1 VPVYEY
7 LCDAGHN
14 FDRVLRLAEYDTP
27 QTCECGAAAT
37 RQISASMF
45 AVDIPAYQS
54 PVTGRWINSR
64 AERREDL
71 KRTSCVEY
79 EPSMKD
85 HAEKA
90 RQREDADLEK
100 KMEETVEA
108 EIHAMPVRT
117 REKLINELENGSDVE
132 YARV

>member
-1 VPVYEY
+1 MPIYEF
-7 LCDAGHN
+7 LCQSGHK

-27 QTCECGAAAT
+27 QTCECGETAT
-37 RQISASMF
+37 RLISTPMF

-71 KRTSCVEY
+71 KRTGCVEY

-85 HAEKA
+85 HAERA

-100 KMEETVEA
+100 AMEQTVEA
-108 EIHAMPVRT
+108 EIHAMPVRK
-117 REKLINELENGSDVE
+117 REKLIAELESGGDIE